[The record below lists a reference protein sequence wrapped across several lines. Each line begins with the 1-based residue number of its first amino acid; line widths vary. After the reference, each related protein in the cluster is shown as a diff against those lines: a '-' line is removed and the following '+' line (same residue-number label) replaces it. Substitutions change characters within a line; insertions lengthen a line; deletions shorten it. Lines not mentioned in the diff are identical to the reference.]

1 MSRRVGRWWG
11 AQSRLNSKPRTRVY
25 KQIQTRYLFSTPSSY
40 CSVFGQ
46 PTLHGNHVVRPRV
59 NTHSKGKGRV
69 GRGGEC
75 PLLKSRLP
83 TLFDRI
89 TQPSKSISFSSYFR
103 ISRSI
108 YDSFS
113 LFFFSLSFFDR
124 DKSYC
129 AINDKRTNECV
140 CIKKEKRQ
148 WETPLNNLGWKIVK
162 SINRIDR
169 KIELLEIKGVLF
181 AVIMII
187 ILNFFVDRLILLV
200 VTMVNN
206 CIG

>member
-1 MSRRVGRWWG
+1 MGSAV
-11 AQSRLNSKPRTRVY
+11 ATKLEAANPR
-25 KQIQTRYLFSTPSSY
+25 IQTNPNAI
-40 CSVFGQ
+40 SVFYALVVLLGVRATNS
-46 PTLHGNHVVRPRV
+46 PREPRCSSTREYTLP
-59 NTHSKGKGRV
+59 KGRV
-69 GRGGEC
+69 GRKGGEC

>member
-40 CSVFGQ
+40 CSVLFGQ

-59 NTHSKGKGRV
+59 NTHSR
-69 GRGGEC
+69 RGGWGGGVNALCWKAACQRSSIE
-75 PLLKSRLP
+75 SRNLRNRYP
-83 TLFDRI
+83 SPAIFVYHDLSLRFLF
-89 TQPSKSISFSSYFR
+89 F
-103 ISRSI
+103 
-108 YDSFS
+108 
-113 LFFFSLSFFDR
+113 FFFSLSFFDR